1 MNFAFTVS
9 KNNMYGGKVML
20 EEIIEI
26 AKEYVEDEDIEVT
39 AETSLLED
47 LEFSSMEFF
56 SFISDIEDKFDT
68 TIPENALKKIETI
81 NDIVE
86 FLSK

>member
-1 MNFAFTVS
+1 MNSVFMVS
-9 KNNMYGGKVML
+9 KNKMYGGKVML

-39 AETSLLED
+39 GETSLLED

>member
-1 MNFAFTVS
+1 
-9 KNNMYGGKVML
+9 ML

-39 AETSLLED
+39 GETSLLED

>member
-68 TIPENALKKIETI
+68 TIPVNALKKIETI